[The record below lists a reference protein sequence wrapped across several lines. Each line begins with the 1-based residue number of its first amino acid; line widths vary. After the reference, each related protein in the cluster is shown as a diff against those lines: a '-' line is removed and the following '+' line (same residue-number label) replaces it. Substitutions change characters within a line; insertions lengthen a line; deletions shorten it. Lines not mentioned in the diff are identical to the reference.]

1 MRELRFD
8 LNAMRERACVG
19 VRRAAAFL
27 GLSER
32 FMEGDLPRSLTLGNN
47 VRRQFLPDPYPDA
60 HIPELRESW
69 RTWIVGNALR
79 ELDQFLSLYLD
90 EAYDMV
96 QQAKLVSGENP
107 ADHQW
112 KRIDRQTNVA
122 DKHKLVV
129 EQTKRGTQVHL
140 DDHQCLVSL
149 SNARNC
155 LAHDLGI
162 VTRKRAVDG
171 ELRVRWLAVRMLIE
185 QGDRVIDMDVAQF
198 PIELDPDG
206 PAGVV
211 IGKVEI
217 AEKIFPMAGQIRF
230 TPNEL
235 LEICFFYQL
244 VIDRVAQVVQEYA
257 EECGVVFAQIE
268 TAKAE
273 AAP

>member
-1 MRELRFD
+1 
-8 LNAMRERACVG
+8 
-19 VRRAAAFL
+19 
-27 GLSER
+27 
-32 FMEGDLPRSLTLGNN
+32 MEGDLPRSLTLGNN

-60 HIPELRESW
+60 HIPELRDSW

-162 VTRKRAVDG
+162 VTRKRAIDG

-217 AEKIFPMAGQIRF
+217 AEKIFPMAGQIQF